1 MISCKESTR
10 LMSEGHE
17 RTLTLRER
25 LALRIHTMMC
35 LGCANYGKQM
45 VFLRK
50 VARRY
55 REGKHGDR

>member
-10 LMSEGHE
+10 LMSEGQD
-17 RTLTLRER
+17 RKLTLRER
-25 LALRIHTMMC
+25 FALRVHTMMC
-35 LGCANYGKQM
+35 LGCTNYGKQM

-50 VARRY
+50 VARHY

>member
-10 LMSEGHE
+10 LMSEGQD

-35 LGCANYGKQM
+35 LGCTNYGKHM

-55 REGKHGDR
+55 RDGARGDE